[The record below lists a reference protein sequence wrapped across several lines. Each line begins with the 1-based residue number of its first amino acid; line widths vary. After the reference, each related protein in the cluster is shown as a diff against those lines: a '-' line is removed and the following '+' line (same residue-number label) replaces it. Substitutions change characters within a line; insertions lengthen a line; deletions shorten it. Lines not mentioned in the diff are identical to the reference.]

1 MAGNS
6 TISVTFK
13 LDGDSKSFRDLAK
26 DADGLKRVFESTL
39 KEAEGLKTSLINW
52 SQATQAI
59 QATNTA
65 IASLNNA
72 FQTVVSSGQ
81 SFDKAMRQ
89 TNTMAGKGAEDF
101 EKMKASVSELAKT
114 IPLAREELAN
124 GLYQVIS
131 NGVPEDNWIAFLEQ
145 SAKSAVGGIADLGQ
159 TVTVTSTLIKNYG
172 LDWEEALAI
181 QDKIQMT
188 AKNGVTSFE
197 QLAAALPRVSGTAAS
212 LGVSIE
218 ELMAVFATTTGVTGN
233 TAEVAT
239 QLGAVLKALVKPST
253 EAAKAAEAMGLQ
265 FDAAAIRAA
274 GGFDTY
280 LKSLDETVKAYA
292 QRTGQLSETL
302 YGQLFGSAEA
312 LRILTSLTGEQADKF
327 TQNIEAMADSA
338 GTIDGAFG
346 EMTKTGEATT
356 QMIKNQIASM
366 TDLFSSVAGGVAPYA
381 SLIASLAM
389 TAGNAAALSKAV
401 KAATVAIGGLTTKA
415 KVTQATMKLLGVT
428 ESRTAAITR
437 VMSSAMKGAAYQTT
451 ALKIAMKG
459 LMAATGVGLAITALI
474 TLIEKLSGRSQEAE
488 EKVDILADSVEEFK
502 TAAANAKVA
511 MDREISSL
519 KALMDSNGDTAAAVK
534 RLNEEYGDI
543 FGTHKTASDWY
554 DTLVK
559 KSKIYCKQLGYEAQ
573 ARSLAQKIAEL
584 EIQKE
589 MNEGRMGEMK
599 AAGQD
604 KTMTTRAVG
613 GGNSGYVQNVSYEIE
628 NPEFTALREQT
639 AGLTA
644 DLAKLQ
650 EQFDK
655 ATDKMEEN
663 AALLAQVGDGAS
675 EVVRELDIM
684 GMSYQE
690 VADAIT
696 ANEKALKGLKPTQ
709 ETERKALV
717 AQNRQLESRK
727 SYLEKILGLEKKSG
741 KTTSVATP
749 STYEELSKNIEAY
762 KKKMTSASTEEQ
774 AGLRRQIALWEE
786 QKRAIELTL
795 KEAERPLSL
804 KTFADIEKELS
815 FQRARRQVASAENLA
830 EIDAEIK
837 RLEDLRSAFE
847 RNSHVP
853 LPIDKVKT
861 YKELNEEL
869 AYYNRLLEVATEE
882 ERSGIQA
889 QINALNKLR
898 ESWDQVLEA
907 MNKPGEVSTLNT
919 IEDLDKALSY
929 YQNLQ
934 KKQTEEEIA
943 NTQRVIQVLEAK
955 RAALERGIRIPSMQ
969 KEMASLGSLKGKAL
983 KVELQA
989 IGFDGF
995 KAKIKELQDMLRDFD
1010 HPVSAAQKKDI
1021 EGLIETYRKYQKQ
1034 LANSFDTYKEGWNAI
1049 RGMGDAITNI
1059 TKALEGEGTAWEKVS
1074 AVVDGF
1080 ISLYESL
1087 KAVIGIIDFL
1097 TAATSAHSAAKGAE
1111 AAAVTAEAQAEVA
1124 AGSQKIATNTALIAS
1139 QMGLA
1144 TANTAAAGSGA
1155 ASAVASIPYVGPIM
1169 AVAALASVIAAIMAI
1184 PKFAEGG
1191 IAYGPTLGLFGEYAG
1206 ASNNPEVVAPL
1217 DKLKGLISPGEGFSG
1232 HVDFK
1237 IKGRDLVGVVRRVLY
1252 EELRNGGSGSITRK
1266 GGVKRFD
1273 D

>member
-13 LDGDSKSFRDLAK
+13 LDGDSKSFKDLAK
-26 DADGLKRVFESTL
+26 DADGLKKVFESTL
-39 KEAEGLKTSLINW
+39 KEAEGLKSSLINW

-65 IASLNNA
+65 IAALNNT
-72 FQTVVSSGQ
+72 FQNVVASGQ

-89 TNTMAGKGAEDF
+89 TNTMAGKGEEDF
-101 EKMKASVSELAKT
+101 KRMKDSVAELAKT

-131 NGVPEDNWIAFLEQ
+131 NGVPEDNWLSFLEQ

-172 LDWEEALAI
+172 LEWEEAMAI

-212 LGVSIE
+212 LGISIE

-239 QLGAVLKALVKPST
+239 QLAAVLKALVKPSN
-253 EAAKAAEAMGLQ
+253 EATKAAEAMGLQ
-265 FDAAAIRAA
+265 FNAAAIKAA

-280 LKSLDETVKAYA
+280 LKSLDEAVKGYA
-292 QRTGQLSETL
+292 ERTGQLSETL

-338 GTIDGAFG
+338 GTIDGAFE
-346 EMTKTGEATT
+346 EMTKTGESTA
-356 QMIKNQIASM
+356 QMLKNQIASM
-366 TDLFSSVAGGVAPYA
+366 TDLFSTVAGGVAPYA
-381 SLIASLAM
+381 SLVASLAM

-415 KVTQATMKLLGVT
+415 KVTQATMKLLGMS
-428 ESRTAAITR
+428 ESRTAALTR

-459 LMAATGVGLAITALI
+459 LMAATGVGLALTAII
-474 TLIEKLSGRSQEAE
+474 TLIEKLTGKSQEAE

-511 MDREISSL
+511 MDREITSL
-519 KALMDSNGDTAAAVK
+519 RALMDSNGDTASAVK

-543 FGTHKTASDWY
+543 FGTHKTASEWY
-554 DTLVK
+554 DTLVR

-573 ARSLAQKIAEL
+573 ARALAQKIAEL

-589 MNEGRMGEMK
+589 MAEGKMGEMK
-599 AAGQD
+599 ASGQD

-613 GGNSGYVQNVSYEIE
+613 GGNSGHVQTVSYEIE
-628 NPEFTALREQT
+628 NPEFTALREET
-639 AGLTA
+639 EGLTA

-650 EQFDK
+650 AQFDK
-655 ATDKMEEN
+655 TTDKMDEN
-663 AALLAQVGDGAS
+663 AALLSQAGEGSAQL
-675 EVVRELDIM
+675 VRELDIM
-684 GMSYQE
+684 GMTYQE

-727 SYLEKILGLEKKSG
+727 AYLEKILGLEKKSG
-741 KTTSVATP
+741 KTTTVASP
-749 STYEELSKNIEAY
+749 SNYEELSKNIEAY

-774 AGLRRQIALWEE
+774 AEIRRQIAAWEE

-837 RLEDLRSAFE
+837 KLEDLRSAFE

-853 LPIDKVKT
+853 LPVDKIKT

-882 ERSGIQA
+882 ERSGIQE
-889 QINALNKLR
+889 QITALNKLR
-898 ESWDQVLEA
+898 ESWDQALAA
-907 MNKPGEVSTLNT
+907 MEKPGEIGTLNT
-919 IEDLDKALSY
+919 IEDLDKAISY
-929 YQNLQ
+929 YQGLQ

-955 RAALERGIRIPSMQ
+955 RAALERGMRIPSMQ

-983 KVELQA
+983 RIELQA

-995 KAKIKELQDMLRDFD
+995 KAKIKELQEMLKDFD
-1010 HPVSAAQKKDI
+1010 HPVSATQRQDI
-1021 EGLIETYRKYQKQ
+1021 EGLIGTYQKYQRQ
-1034 LANSFDTYKEGWNAI
+1034 LANSFDTYRDGWNAI
-1049 RGMGDAITNI
+1049 RGMGDAISNI
-1059 TKALEGEGTAWEKVS
+1059 TKALEGEGSAWEKVS

-1087 KAVIGIIDFL
+1087 RAIIGIIDLL
-1097 TAATSAHSAAKGAE
+1097 TAATTAHSAAKGAE
-1111 AAAVTAEAQAEVA
+1111 AAAVTAEAGAEVA
-1124 AGSQKIATNTALIAS
+1124 AGSQKIASNAAVAAS
-1139 QMGLA
+1139 EFALA

-1155 ASAVASIPYVGPIM
+1155 ASAMASIPYVGPIL
-1169 AVAALASVIAAIMAI
+1169 AIAALASVIAAIMAI

-1191 IAYGPTLGLFGEYAG
+1191 LAYGPTLGLFGEYSG

-1217 DKLKGLISPGEGFSG
+1217 SKLRGLISTGDDSPK
-1232 HVDFK
+1232 VVKFK
-1237 IKGRDLVGVVRRVLY
+1237 IKGRYLEGILEDEADRR
-1252 EELRNGGSGSITRK
+1252 RR
-1266 GGVKRFD
+1266 
-1273 D
+1273 